1 MFMINLG
8 KHAIHMGSMGYVRIC
23 DISSIRQGLVSKSCI
38 SSLALH
44 YRYYSSIHLSYQS
57 LPGPNKRFS
66 FCSINIYRSSRY
78 CDPSPQ
84 TQRLYPFSPPVRW
97 GLLDFMWAVSSPF
110 SSFFSSSPS
119 SPSTAMVW
127 VQCSALDLNRDPVS
141 SVFRSGPQPQPRS
154 LWGQCSAP
162 DLNRD
167 GVSSVFRAGPQLR
180 WCEFSVSRRTSTA
193 IMWGDISE
201 RMSEDMSE
209 KMSKD
214 MAERMSEDM
223 SRRYVRKTCKRYV
236 RRFVRKKVKRYVRKM
251 SEKCQTICQEDFQK
265 IC

>member
-110 SSFFSSSPS
+110 SSFFSSSSS

-141 SVFRSGPQPQPRS
+141 SVFRSGPQPRSCELSVPSRTSTAFFVRPVFRAGPQPRWCEFS
-154 LWGQCSAP
+154 VPRRTSTAMVWVQCFAP

-167 GVSSVFRAGPQLR
+167 HV
-180 WCEFSVSRRTSTA
+180 RRY
-193 IMWGDISE
+193 I
-201 RMSEDMSE
+201 R
-209 KMSKD
+209 KNV
-214 MAERMSEDM
+214 
-223 SRRYVRKTCKRYV
+223 RRYVRKN
-236 RRFVRKKVKRYVRKM
+236 VKRYGRKNVRRYV
-251 SEKCQTICQEDFQK
+251 
-265 IC
+265 